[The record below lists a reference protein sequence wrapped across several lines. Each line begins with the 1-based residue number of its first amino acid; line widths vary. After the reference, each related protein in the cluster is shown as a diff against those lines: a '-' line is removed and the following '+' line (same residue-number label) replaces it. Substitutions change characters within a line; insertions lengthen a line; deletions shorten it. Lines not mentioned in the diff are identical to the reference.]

1 MTESELIKEALAEF
15 ARAADVYEQ
24 AKQKVAALVAGG
36 VFVVGAAKT
45 AEQKKLAAKMAGAAN
60 PTIRLTGTPKES
72 PELAA
77 VVDRM
82 VTGRK
87 GGDRKP
93 KTGAAALTD
102 RVSGLLEGGSNW
114 SAGDVAREL
123 GVPRKDA
130 ATVLGVLSKR
140 GELERVGRG
149 VYKAARPSPEK
160 RLPKSDA
167 GGLTPRER
175 AIVIEGKANGATER
189 SGLEPTAVERVL
201 AAIGRGPKKCSEL
214 LQLCSLTT
222 QGCSEALAS
231 LSKAGKVTSHNGYWK
246 LAEAA

>member
-24 AKQKVAALVAGG
+24 ANQKVASLVAGG

-45 AEQKKLAAKMAGAAN
+45 AEQTKLAEKMVAAAK
-60 PTIRLTGTPKES
+60 PIRITGTPKES
-72 PELAA
+72 PELVA

-93 KTGAAALTD
+93 KPDAAALTD
-102 RVSGLLEGGSNW
+102 RVAGLLDGGSNW

-201 AAIGRGPKKCSEL
+201 AAIGRGPKKWSEL

-246 LAEAA
+246 LSEAA